1 MVGDSFTF
9 IDKNSLDDFGIK
21 VVASDSFLPQKRERK
36 IAIPGVSGMY
46 DYGAKNYE
54 ERLITIICILTK
66 KLTRA
71 ETREIAYWLSRKGRL
86 TLWDEPDKYYIAEIY
101 DSVDIETMPKEVMR
115 EFEVKFIAEPF
126 AYKDVGY
133 IDLTGTVTKINYNGT
148 AETPCLLVLKNESP
162 YPIKLSSITA
172 TRRRR
177 R

>member
-21 VVASDSFLPQKRERK
+21 VVANDSFLPQKRERK

-46 DYGAKNYE
+46 DYGVKNYE
-54 ERLITIICILTK
+54 ERLITITCVLTK

-86 TLWDEPDKYYIAEIY
+86 ILWDEQDKYYIAEIY
-101 DSVDIETMPKEVMR
+101 DSVDLETMPKETMR
-115 EFEVKFIAEPF
+115 EFELHFTAEPF

-133 IDLTGTVTKINYNGT
+133 TEITDTVTRIAYKGT
-148 AETPCLLVLKNESP
+148 AETPCLLVLKNETNQ
-162 YPIKLSSITA
+162 PIKIATITA
-172 TRRRR
+172 TKRRR
-177 R
+177 